1 MRLMKYIVVALFCTF
16 IGGYSSAQ
24 TVHAYDLKACLEVG
38 LQNNYSL
45 LIVKNKEQQSSNNV
59 TWGNAGYLP
68 TLDFSAGYS
77 TSIDNSTTTKDRT
90 TGVESTVHGEFDHSV
105 NVGLNL
111 NWTIFNGF
119 SVNTNY
125 KRLKELEMQGQ
136 TSTRIAL
143 EDFIAQ
149 LTSSYYNL
157 IQQTIRLKNFKYAM
171 NLSKER
177 LRIVEARYM
186 IGNFSRLDYQQA
198 KVDFNA
204 DSAQY
209 MKQQE
214 KLQSARITLN
224 ELMANMNVEQLVGVA
239 DTSILVYN
247 DLDFNKLWDATL
259 ETNAELIYA
268 DQNKRLSE
276 LDYKKVKSRNYPY
289 LRLNGGYGYTMNRFG
304 AGTVESRN
312 NLGFNAGVTLGI
324 SVFDGNRTRERRN
337 ARLEIERAELQRQEL
352 KLALRADFC
361 DLWNAYTNNLE
372 LLNLE
377 KQNVVTAM
385 ENMEIA
391 MERYM
396 LGDLSGIEMREAQ
409 KSLLDAEERLLSAE
423 YDTKV
428 CEISLLQISGGVT
441 RYLE

>member
-1 MRLMKYIVVALFCTF
+1 MRLIRFTIVALILGCV
-16 IGGYSSAQ
+16 SSIVNAQ
-24 TVHAYDLKACLEVG
+24 TRQSYGLKECLDVG
-38 LQNNYSL
+38 LQNNYSI

-59 TWGNAGYLP
+59 TLGNAGYLP
-68 TLDFSAGYS
+68 TLALSAGYS
-77 TSIDNSTTTKDRT
+77 TGVDNSTTTKDRA
-90 TGVESTVHGEFDHSV
+90 TGIESTVHGEFDHTV
-105 NVGLNL
+105 NLGLNL
-111 NWTIFNGF
+111 NWTIFDGF
-119 SVNTNY
+119 SINTNY

-136 TSTRIAL
+136 TATRIAL

-157 IQQTIRLKNFKYAM
+157 IQQTIRLKNFRYAM

-214 KLQSARITLN
+214 KLQSARINLN
-224 ELMANMNVEQLVGVA
+224 ELMANMNVEQLIGVV

-247 DLDFNKLWDATL
+247 DLDFDVLWNSTL
-259 ETNAELIYA
+259 QTNAELIYA

-276 LDYKKVKSRNYPY
+276 LEYKQVKSRNYPY
-289 LRLNGGYGYTMNRFG
+289 LKLNGGYGYTLNRYG
-304 AGTVESRN
+304 AGSVERRG

-324 SVFDGNRTRERRN
+324 NIFDGNRSRERKN
-337 ARLEIERAELQRQEL
+337 ARLEIERTELQRQEL

-377 KQNVVTAM
+377 KQNVVTAL

-409 KSLLDAEERLLSAE
+409 KSLLDAEERLLAAE